1 MYSYP
6 NDGFAIY
13 LDDKMYDADHLI
25 SKIPV
30 KEYLPL
36 KDVYKMGL
44 GRNPSTFDK
53 IATAIQTPYKYV
65 SLNMEPGFAYGHNFI
80 KINRKALRD
89 FGIDIPTTLSHE
101 YNHALRNRYFMS
113 NGKDLTAK
121 ISPFLKREAFDY
133 SHLPKNIGNYLNDF
147 TEIEARGTQL
157 KNYFD
162 ADVITPDM
170 LKYASQHYVPDTNM
184 DNNMY

>member
-65 SLNMEPGFAYGHNFI
+65 SLNMEPGFAYGHNLI
-80 KINRKALRD
+80 KINRKAL
-89 FGIDIPTTLSHE
+89 IEIQI
-101 YNHALRNRYFMS
+101 RN
-113 NGKDLTAK
+113 K
-121 ISPFLKREAFDY
+121 ISFCTIRKADIYMSE
-133 SHLPKNIGNYLNDF
+133 KF
-147 TEIEARGTQL
+147 TPR
-157 KNYFD
+157 
-162 ADVITPDM
+162 
-170 LKYASQHYVPDTNM
+170 
-184 DNNMY
+184 